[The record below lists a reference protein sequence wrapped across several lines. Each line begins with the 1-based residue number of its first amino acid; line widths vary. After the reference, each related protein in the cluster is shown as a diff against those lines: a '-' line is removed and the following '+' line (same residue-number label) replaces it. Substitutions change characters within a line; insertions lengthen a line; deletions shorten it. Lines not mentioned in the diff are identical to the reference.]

1 MNSKVTIIMQPD
13 SCCSLF
19 WWEDGTCCGDS
30 DSLTLYEG
38 GDSIEIKI
46 PGLKD
51 WLNEYMW
58 YCLVPYEAGE
68 ITLEE
73 LNKTFDWK
81 SFHNRGLSLAAQVKK
96 LLPLN
101 TELIYCSPF
110 EDKSGIIDSNGIL
123 IK

>member
-1 MNSKVTIIMQPD
+1 MNLKVTIKIQPD

-30 DSLTLYEG
+30 DSLTLYED
-38 GDSIEIKI
+38 GDSIEITI

-81 SFHNRGLSLAAQVKK
+81 SFHDHGLSFAAQIKK